1 MELKWRQPAEGA
13 IAQMTRRNYPEAV
26 KGYGGE
32 LLLVGIA
39 YDRDAPAGERK
50 HTCVIEP
57 FHMERQ
63 E

>member
-1 MELKWRQPAEGA
+1 MKS
-13 IAQMTRRNYPEAV
+13 RNYPEAV